1 MYEAFRLI
9 EEFENAK
16 KISGAYLLECL
27 FSEMDRNLLN
37 EGNKNPRRPRIIQK
51 KKLSMK
57 EIMSL
62 QPEEVTIGGKTYPV
76 SAYATYGSKT
86 NSPLAPTTPEY
97 EGVNRYNDFEKVIKS
112 RLDIAVPGFFNVHVD
127 PDYIKNHIE
136 AKMREL
142 GGKEGKK
149 EEIRRKTRVP
159 YFWMTLEKPQEI
171 WVNNDNN
178 DNSDS
183 LSFVFFRQF
192 KAELENG
199 KIINLVM
206 IVVVDENLSVK
217 TYYSETGQ
225 DIPRL
230 YERRWGVK
238 IFPKD

>member
-9 EEFENAK
+9 KEFENAK
-16 KISGAYLLECL
+16 KTSGAYLLECL

-37 EGNKNPRRPRIIQK
+37 EENKNPRRPRIIQK

-62 QPEEVTIGGKTYPV
+62 QPEEVTIGEKTYPV
-76 SAYATYGSKT
+76 SEYATYGSKR

-127 PDYIKNHIE
+127 FDYIKNHIE

-142 GGKEGKK
+142 GGKEGKNEGIK
-149 EEIRRKTRVP
+149 RKTRVP
-159 YFWMTLEKPQEI
+159 YFWMTLEHPQEI

-178 DNSDS
+178 NHSKE
-183 LSFVFFRQF
+183 LSYVFFRQF
-192 KAELENG
+192 KVQLNNG
-199 KIINLVM
+199 TIINLAM
-206 IVVVDENLSVK
+206 IVVVDENHNVK
-217 TYYSETGQ
+217 TYYSETGNN
-225 DIPRL
+225 IPSI
-230 YERRWGVK
+230 YNRRWGAR
-238 IFPKD
+238 IFPQK